1 MGQTYSVCLTAKVK
15 NEAKFVRMSV
25 DYLRRGHVLI
35 CKDEDLTTSIGNIKC
50 VMAARQKM
58 FDEEPVVDGWSEYRS
73 YFDASYLWESVIH
86 AWFHAVAP
94 ALEDRSEI
102 EVYPDSGGWG
112 LRVKNGMAVDM
123 EVNASVD
130 DEDE

>member
-15 NEAKFVRMSV
+15 NEKKFVRMSV
-25 DYLRRGHVLI
+25 NYLVGGHVLS
-35 CKDEDLTTSIGNIKC
+35 CKGEDLTTSIGNIKC
-50 VMAARQKM
+50 VMAASQEM

-73 YFDASYLWESVIH
+73 DFDAGYSWESIIYE
-86 AWFHAVAP
+86 WFQAVAP
-94 ALEDRSEI
+94 ALEDGSEI

-112 LRVKNGMAVDM
+112 QRVENGMAVDM

-130 DEDE
+130 DEEE